1 MKTPPLEKIYEAW
14 SAAASGRV
22 RVEKNDGDSG
32 LAFVTS
38 SDGEKVYSVAWREN
52 DWSSNDP
59 ATWWQG
65 DPGYPVIAVMF
76 LIGRLPYDKEIAT
89 LFAGVNWNALNKKYK
104 KNYAA
109 AAFAA
114 MRDLD
119 MSTQTRELAVKTAS
133 VAYEALMASHIV
145 VRRFSQKRAS

>member
-1 MKTPPLEKIYEAW
+1 MKTPPPEKIYEAW
-14 SAAASGRV
+14 SAVASGRV
-22 RVEKNDGDSG
+22 RVERNDGETG
-32 LAFVTS
+32 LARVTS

-52 DWSSNDP
+52 EWSSSDP

-65 DPGYPVIAVMF
+65 YPGYPVIAVMF
-76 LIGRLPYDKEIAT
+76 LIGRLPYGKKMAA

-104 KNYAA
+104 KNYVEAA
-109 AAFAA
+109 VAA

-119 MSTQTRELAVKTAS
+119 LSPQIRELAVKAAS
-133 VAYEALMASHIV
+133 EAYEALMVSHIV